1 MSEKWGY
8 CRCSLDDSHQDVARQ
23 VAYCRRNGVPED
35 HIFSEYA
42 SGAKDNRKEYLRLL
56 SSVQDGDEIFCTELS
71 RMSRSVSQLCKLLD
85 FVVEHRLRLVCD
97 VMDIDARNGK
107 NGLSPMT
114 VAYYQMAG
122 VFAQLE
128 RAMTSERVK
137 SGLENAK
144 RKGKKL
150 GRRSVSLE
158 DIAKKNPLFVRY
170 YEDYRSGNM
179 RLTDFEKIT
188 GLARNTIYK
197 YCTIMEGGNK
207 TK

>member
-8 CRCSLDDSHQDVARQ
+8 CRCSLDNEHQDVARQ
-23 VAYCRRNGVPED
+23 VAYCRRNGVSED

-56 SSVQDGDEIFCTELS
+56 DSVQDGDEIFCTELS
-71 RMSRSVSQLCKLLD
+71 RMSRSVPQLCWLLD

-97 VMDIDARNGK
+97 AMDIDARGGK
-107 NGLSPMT
+107 DNLNPMT
-114 VAYYQMAG
+114 VAYFQMAG

-137 SGLENAK
+137 SGLENA
-144 RKGKKL
+144 RHQGKKL
-150 GRRSVSLE
+150 GRHSVSVE
-158 DIAKKNPLFVRY
+158 TITKKNPLFVRY
-170 YEDYRSGNM
+170 YDDYKSGSM

-197 YCTIMEGGNK
+197 YCDIMEGRRLK
-207 TK
+207 L